1 MKQRDAR
8 LAALAAGGELSPTE
22 RRRFDRVC
30 REDDAVEQAAQE
42 LRQLREALLAVREE
56 AEGAGSSD
64 RTIRALRERI
74 ASEGAGHGKPWRWVL
89 VPAGLALAMLAVGG
103 MLRWQASQQETVA
116 PPPALA
122 AAITA
127 PELPDVGRQRAA
139 RALRASASRNT
150 RTEIGR
156 TVTKASPR
164 GQAAAKQPDV
174 LETAMARVDEILPQE
189 DGSYRLRLRTQ
200 NPNVVVYL
208 IQGETRESENGG
220 E

>member
-8 LAALAAGGELSPTE
+8 LAALAAGGELSPAE
-22 RRRFDRVC
+22 QHRFDRVR
-30 REDDAVEQAAQE
+30 REDGAVEQAAQE

-56 AEGAGSSD
+56 AEATGSTD
-64 RTIRALRERI
+64 RTIQALRERI

-89 VPAGLALAMLAVGG
+89 VPAGLALATLALGG
-103 MLRWQASQQETVA
+103 MLQWRVSQLEAVA
-116 PPPALA
+116 PPEAVA
-122 AAITA
+122 AAIAT
-127 PELPDVGRQRAA
+127 PELPDVGRRRAA
-139 RALRASASRNT
+139 RAVAGSASRSE
-150 RTEIGR
+150 RTEIARSVAEANPGGPEA
-156 TVTKASPR
+156 V
-164 GQAAAKQPDV
+164 QQPDF

-208 IQGETRESENGG
+208 IQGEAKESENGG

>member
-1 MKQRDAR
+1 
-8 LAALAAGGELSPTE
+8 
-22 RRRFDRVC
+22 
-30 REDDAVEQAAQE
+30 
-42 LRQLREALLAVREE
+42 
-56 AEGAGSSD
+56 
-64 RTIRALRERI
+64 
-74 ASEGAGHGKPWRWVL
+74 
-89 VPAGLALAMLAVGG
+89 MLQ
-103 MLRWQASQQETVA
+103 WQGSQQETVA

-122 AAITA
+122 AVITA

-139 RALRASASRNT
+139 RQMKTSASQSA
-150 RTEIGR
+150 RTEIMR
-156 TVTKASPR
+156 TVAEASHR
-164 GQAAAKQPDV
+164 GQAASKQPDF